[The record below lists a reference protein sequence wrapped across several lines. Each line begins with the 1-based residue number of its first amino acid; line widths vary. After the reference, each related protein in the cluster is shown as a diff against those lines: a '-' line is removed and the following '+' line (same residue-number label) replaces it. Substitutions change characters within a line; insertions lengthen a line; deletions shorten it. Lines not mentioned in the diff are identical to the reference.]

1 MEELLE
7 LTSEFLVFE
16 YPDYSDDAQY
26 ANEVC
31 IKKAYVVKV
40 LLQTPQMFICFCI
53 HN

>member
-7 LTSEFLVFE
+7 LTSQSE